1 MDYQKVII
9 IGNLGKDPEMRYTPT
24 GTPVTQFS
32 VAVNRQY
39 SNGQG
44 ELVKETT
51 WFNVSAW
58 GKRGEACKQYLRK
71 GSKVMVEGRM
81 VPDRQ
86 TGGPRIWSRQDG
98 SVGASFELIAL
109 DIRFLSARQENNV
122 PEHNSEDP
130 VYDNIPPEDDIP
142 F

>member
-1 MDYQKVII
+1 MDYQKMII

-24 GTPVTQFS
+24 GNPVTQFS

-44 ELVKETT
+44 ELVKEIT

-58 GKRGEACKQYLRK
+58 GKRGEVCKQYLRK

-81 VPDRQ
+81 IPDRQ

-98 SVGASFELIAL
+98 SAGASFDLIVL

-122 PEHNSEDP
+122 PEHSIEESMDS
-130 VYDNIPPEDDIP
+130 IPPEDDIP